1 MTQFQKSTISKTILS
16 TKTIS
21 RKAILFYRE
30 KFIYNLTI
38 RTENVTGV
46 MLSIIFGAP
55 VGVPGKDD
63 EIIRIASL
71 STFVSFL
78 SRYFLLRPPAQDTHA
93 YDMVGHIGEARG
105 AQGARAPPQSKYH

>member
-1 MTQFQKSTISKTILS
+1 
-16 TKTIS
+16 
-21 RKAILFYRE
+21 
-30 KFIYNLTI
+30 
-38 RTENVTGV
+38 

-93 YDMVGHIGEARG
+93 YDMIGHIGVARG
-105 AQGARAPPQSKYH
+105 GPRGPGPPQSKYH